1 MDNSLLLPDKDPM
14 GKAIADYFAK
24 GKAAKLRV
32 FSSQFD
38 EDEIPVKHL
47 FRTYDEMSP
56 MEQKALN
63 LAQGKILDCGAGS
76 GCHALALQDMGKD
89 VDAIDISPLSVEVME
104 KRGVQNAS
112 QVDLFHHTA
121 VQKYDTVLMLMNGS
135 GIIGKIENMGEFFTR
150 MKQILKPGGVVYM
163 DSSDLKYLFED
174 EDGNVAYSDCCAV
187 VAKKPELA
195 LFLLVYTRFN
205 DDYDLTY
212 HWQWS
217 GVHKGSKK
225 LDRLY
230 AFLEAMGY
238 VMSHEERELQD
249 GTHPLFQ
256 KEDA

>member
-1 MDNSLLLPDKDPM
+1 MNNSLLLPDKDPM
-14 GKAIADYFAK
+14 GRAIADFFAK

-112 QVDLFHHTA
+112 QVDLFHHMA

-135 GIIGKIENMGEFFTR
+135 GIIGKIENMGEFFTK

-174 EDGNVAYSDCCAV
+174 VDGSFVIDLNGNYYGEVDFRMQYKQVKGERFDWLYIDFQTLSMYAAQYGFKAEMVEEGEHYDY
-187 VAKKPELA
+187 LA
-195 LFLLVYTRFN
+195 ALRML
-205 DDYDLTY
+205 
-212 HWQWS
+212 
-217 GVHKGSKK
+217 
-225 LDRLY
+225 
-230 AFLEAMGY
+230 
-238 VMSHEERELQD
+238 
-249 GTHPLFQ
+249 
-256 KEDA
+256 

>member
-1 MDNSLLLPDKDPM
+1 MDTAVLYREGDPM
-14 GKAIADYFAK
+14 GAAIMDYHRN
-24 GKAAKLRV
+24 GKADVLRV

-47 FRTYDEMSP
+47 FRTYDEMSS

-104 KRGVQNAS
+104 KRGVQNVS

-135 GIIGKIENMGEFFTR
+135 GIIGKIENMGIFFTK

-163 DSSDLKYLFED
+163 DSSDLKFLFED
-174 EDGNVAYSDCCAV
+174 EDGSFVIDLNGNYYGEVDFRMQYKQVNGEVFDWLYIDFQTLSMYASQYGFKAEIIEEGEHYDY
-187 VAKKPELA
+187 LA
-195 LFLLVYTRFN
+195 ALRML
-205 DDYDLTY
+205 
-212 HWQWS
+212 
-217 GVHKGSKK
+217 
-225 LDRLY
+225 
-230 AFLEAMGY
+230 
-238 VMSHEERELQD
+238 
-249 GTHPLFQ
+249 
-256 KEDA
+256 

>member
-1 MDNSLLLPDKDPM
+1 MKNSLLLPDKDPM
-14 GKAIADYFAK
+14 GRAIADFFAK

-63 LAQGKILDCGAGS
+63 IAQGKILDCGAGS

-135 GIIGKIENMGEFFTR
+135 GIIGKIENMGGFFTR

-174 EDGNVAYSDCCAV
+174 EDGSFVI
-187 VAKKPELA
+187 
-195 LFLLVYTRFN
+195 
-205 DDYDLTY
+205 DLNGNY
-212 HWQWS
+212 YGEVDFRMQYKQ
-217 GVHKGSKK
+217 VKGETFDWLYIDFQTLS
-225 LDRLY
+225 LY
-230 AFLEAMGY
+230 ASQYGFKAEMI
-238 VMSHEERELQD
+238 EEGGHYDYLAALRML
-249 GTHPLFQ
+249 
-256 KEDA
+256 

>member
-1 MDNSLLLPDKDPM
+1 MNNSLLLPDKDPM
-14 GKAIADYFAK
+14 GKAIADFFVK

-47 FRTYDEMSP
+47 FRTYDGMSS

-104 KRGVQNAS
+104 KRGVKNAA
-112 QVDLFHHTA
+112 QVDLFNHPA

-135 GIIGKIENMGEFFTR
+135 GIIGKIENMGNFFTK

-174 EDGNVAYSDCCAV
+174 EDGSFVIDLNGNYYGEVDFRMQYKQVKGETFDWLYIDFQTLSMYASQYGFKAEMIEEGEHYDY
-187 VAKKPELA
+187 LA
-195 LFLLVYTRFN
+195 ALRML
-205 DDYDLTY
+205 
-212 HWQWS
+212 
-217 GVHKGSKK
+217 
-225 LDRLY
+225 
-230 AFLEAMGY
+230 
-238 VMSHEERELQD
+238 
-249 GTHPLFQ
+249 
-256 KEDA
+256 

>member
-1 MDNSLLLPDKDPM
+1 MNKSLLLPDKDPM
-14 GKAIADYFAK
+14 GKAIADFFAK

-112 QVDLFHHTA
+112 QVDLFSHPA

-135 GIIGKIENMGEFFTR
+135 GIIGKIENMGNFFTK
-150 MKQILKPGGVVYM
+150 MKQILKAGGVVYM

-174 EDGNVAYSDCCAV
+174 EDGSFAIDLNGNYYGEVDFRMQYKQVKGETFDWLYIDFQTLSMYASQYGFKAEMIEEGEHYDY
-187 VAKKPELA
+187 LA
-195 LFLLVYTRFN
+195 ALKML
-205 DDYDLTY
+205 
-212 HWQWS
+212 
-217 GVHKGSKK
+217 
-225 LDRLY
+225 
-230 AFLEAMGY
+230 
-238 VMSHEERELQD
+238 
-249 GTHPLFQ
+249 
-256 KEDA
+256 

>member
-1 MDNSLLLPDKDPM
+1 MNNSLLLPDKDPM
-14 GKAIADYFAK
+14 GRAIADFFEK

-76 GCHALALQDMGKD
+76 GCHTLALQGMGKD

-104 KRGVQNAS
+104 KRGVQNVS
-112 QVDLFHHTA
+112 QMDLFHHHA

-135 GIIGKIENMGEFFTR
+135 GIIGKIENTGEFFTK
-150 MKQILKPGGVVYM
+150 MKQILKPDGVVYM

-174 EDGNVAYSDCCAV
+174 EDGSFVIDLNGNYYGEVDFRMQYKQVKGETFDWLYIDFQTLSMYASQYGFKAEMIQEGEHYDY
-187 VAKKPELA
+187 LA
-195 LFLLVYTRFN
+195 ALRML
-205 DDYDLTY
+205 
-212 HWQWS
+212 
-217 GVHKGSKK
+217 
-225 LDRLY
+225 
-230 AFLEAMGY
+230 
-238 VMSHEERELQD
+238 
-249 GTHPLFQ
+249 
-256 KEDA
+256 

>member
-1 MDNSLLLPDKDPM
+1 MKNSLLLPDKDPM
-14 GKAIADYFAK
+14 GRAIADFFAK

-76 GCHALALQDMGKD
+76 GCHALVLQDMGKD

-104 KRGVQNAS
+104 KRGVQNAF

-135 GIIGKIENMGEFFTR
+135 GIIGKIENMGGFFTK

-174 EDGNVAYSDCCAV
+174 EDGSFVIDLNGNYYGEVDFRMQYKQVKGEAFDWLYIDFQTLSMYASQYGFKAEMIEEGEHYDY
-187 VAKKPELA
+187 LA
-195 LFLLVYTRFN
+195 ALRML
-205 DDYDLTY
+205 
-212 HWQWS
+212 
-217 GVHKGSKK
+217 
-225 LDRLY
+225 
-230 AFLEAMGY
+230 
-238 VMSHEERELQD
+238 
-249 GTHPLFQ
+249 
-256 KEDA
+256 